1 METGKLFLKTSRTMK
16 AVFIVYNQ
24 AQTEKVE
31 YLFDKLNIR
40 GFTRW
45 ADLTGRGSVDGPPHF
60 GTHTWPEVNTARM
73 AVMEDD
79 AVPAVL
85 EGVKKLDEENK
96 DVGIRAFVW
105 NVEDYY

>member
-1 METGKLFLKTSRTMK
+1 MSEEKQMK

-31 YLFDKLNIR
+31 YLFDKLDIR

-45 ADLTGRGSVDGPPHF
+45 TDLTGRGSVDGPPHMA
-60 GTHTWPEVNTARM
+60 THTWPEQNTARL
-73 AVMEDD
+73 AVVEAG
-79 AVPAVL
+79 AVEAIL
-85 EGVKKLDEENK
+85 EGVRKLDEVNK

-105 NVEDYY
+105 NVETMY

>member
-1 METGKLFLKTSRTMK
+1 MK

-31 YLFDKLNIR
+31 YLFEKLKIR

-45 ADLTGRGSVDGPPHF
+45 TDLTGRGSVDGPPHMN
-60 GTHTWPEVNTARM
+60 THTWPEQNSARM
-73 AVMEDD
+73 AVMNDEI
-79 AVPAVL
+79 VPMVL
-85 EGVKKLDEENK
+85 AGVKKLDEENT

-105 NVEDYY
+105 NVEEAY

>member
-1 METGKLFLKTSRTMK
+1 MK

-24 AQTEKVE
+24 AQTDKVE

-45 ADLTGRGSVDGPPHF
+45 TDLTGRGSVDGPPHMN
-60 GTHTWPEVNTARM
+60 THTWPEQNTARL
-73 AVMEDD
+73 AVVEDQQVAPILD
-79 AVPAVL
+79 
-85 EGVKKLDEENK
+85 GVKKLDEVNK

-105 NVEDYY
+105 NIDELY

>member
-1 METGKLFLKTSRTMK
+1 MK

-45 ADLTGRGSVDGPPHF
+45 TDLTGRGSVDGPPHMN
-60 GTHTWPEVNTARM
+60 THTWPEQNTARM
-73 AVMEDD
+73 AVVEDD
-79 AVPAVL
+79 TVAAVL

-105 NVEDYY
+105 DVVNSY

>member
-1 METGKLFLKTSRTMK
+1 MK

-31 YLFDKLNIR
+31 YLFEKLHIR

-45 ADLTGRGSVDGPPHF
+45 TDLTGRGSLDGPPHMN
-60 GTHTWPEVNTARM
+60 THTWPEQNTARM
-73 AVMEDD
+73 AVMEDET
-79 AVPAVL
+79 VSAVL
-85 EGVKKLDEENK
+85 QGIKKLDEENM

-105 NVEDYY
+105 EIVDAY

>member
-1 METGKLFLKTSRTMK
+1 MK

-31 YLFDKLNIR
+31 YLFEKLDIR

-45 ADLTGRGSVDGPPHF
+45 TDITGRGSVDGRPHMH
-60 GTHTWPEVNTARM
+60 THTWPEQNTARL
-73 AVMEDD
+73 AVVEDD
-79 AVPAVL
+79 AVEHIL
-85 EGVKKLDEENK
+85 EGVKKLDEVNK

-105 NVEDYY
+105 TIEAMY